1 MTASKRDS
9 GYYHQERE
17 TASVEAW
24 QIYHDRQI
32 KSLAEQA
39 YKLAPA
45 IADLFNGAGVK
56 PVDITAAA
64 DLQKLPVTTKTD
76 LARLQAENPPF
87 GGFLTVPVNQLKRI
101 FMSPGPIYDP
111 QGSAN
116 EFWGW
121 GEGFYA
127 AGFRPHDVVIN
138 TFGYQMTPAGLM
150 FEESLLDIGCCVIPT
165 GVGNTE
171 TQVKIMQD
179 MGVTGF
185 VGMASFLRKIGQTAI
200 AEGLDPR
207 KDLALEIGYVAAEI
221 LTDALRSEVEDMFG
235 MRLRQGYGTAD
246 CGCLAYECSE
256 RNGMHFTSNAYIEIL
271 DPRTREVMKPGEPG
285 EVVVTLFNSAY
296 PLIRFATGDLSA
308 FTIDTCACG
317 RTAPRLTKIMGRVD
331 QVTKVKGMFV
341 HPQQAAAV
349 IAKFPQVKKFQIVVT
364 RENELDNLLFKL
376 EMAQAPVA
384 GDPFYDEIAAAIQD
398 GIKLRPQV
406 EIIAPGILTEKSE
419 LIVDKRVWD
428 Q

>member
-1 MTASKRDS
+1 MTASTRSS
-9 GYYHQERE
+9 GYYNRERE
-17 TASVEAW
+17 TASPEGW
-24 QIYHDRQI
+24 RSYHDRQI

-39 YKLAPA
+39 YKMAPA
-45 IADLFNGAGVK
+45 ITDLFDRAGVK
-56 PVDITAAA
+56 PADITSVD
-64 DLQKLPVTTKTD
+64 DLKLLPATTKTD

-111 QGSAN
+111 QGQTN

-121 GEGFYA
+121 AEGFYA
-127 AGFRPHDVVIN
+127 SGFRPRDVVIN

-165 GVGNTE
+165 GVGNSE
-171 TQVKIMQD
+171 TQVKIMKD

-221 LTDALRSEVEDMFG
+221 LTDALRGEVEEMFG

-271 DPRTREVMKPGEPG
+271 DPRTREVMGPGEPG
-285 EVVVTLFNSAY
+285 EVVVTLFNSTY

-308 FTIDTCACG
+308 FTTEACACG

-341 HPQQAAAV
+341 HPQQASAV
-349 IAKFPQVKKFQIVVT
+349 IAKFPQVEKFQIVVT
-364 RENELDNLLFKL
+364 RVNEIDKLTFKL
-376 EMAQAPVA
+376 EMAQAPA
-384 GDPFYDEIAAAIQD
+384 TGDPFYGEIAGAIQE
-398 GIKLRPQV
+398 GIKLRPEL
-406 EIIAPGILTEKSE
+406 EIITPGTLTEKSE
-419 LIVDKRVWD
+419 LIVDERVWD

>member
-1 MTASKRDS
+1 
-9 GYYHQERE
+9 
-17 TASVEAW
+17 
-24 QIYHDRQI
+24 
-32 KSLAEQA
+32 
-39 YKLAPA
+39 
-45 IADLFNGAGVK
+45 
-56 PVDITAAA
+56 
-64 DLQKLPVTTKTD
+64 
-76 LARLQAENPPF
+76 
-87 GGFLTVPVNQLKRI
+87 
-101 FMSPGPIYDP
+101 
-111 QGSAN
+111 
-116 EFWGW
+116 
-121 GEGFYA
+121 
-127 AGFRPHDVVIN
+127 
-138 TFGYQMTPAGLM
+138 
-150 FEESLLDIGCCVIPT
+150 
-165 GVGNTE
+165 
-171 TQVKIMQD
+171 
-179 MGVTGF
+179 
-185 VGMASFLRKIGQTAI
+185 
-200 AEGLDPR
+200 
-207 KDLALEIGYVAAEI
+207 
-221 LTDALRSEVEDMFG
+221 
-235 MRLRQGYGTAD
+235 
-246 CGCLAYECSE
+246 
-256 RNGMHFTSNAYIEIL
+256 MHFTSNAYIEIL

-376 EMAQAPVA
+376 EMAQAPAA

-419 LIVDKRVWD
+419 VIIDERVWD